1 MPLPSRIRVFRT
13 SALVALAA
21 AVLAFPFIGI
31 MEFFRSNV
39 SSEPLPKMILVVVP
53 LLMASVTF
61 AATLIGCVLYNWI
74 RRVTH
79 APSTRDA

>member
-1 MPLPSRIRVFRT
+1 MPLPTRIRVLRT

-21 AVLAFPFIGI
+21 GVLAFPFIGI

-53 LLMASVTF
+53 LLMGGVTF
-61 AATLIGCVLYNWI
+61 VVTLVGCLVYNGL
-74 RRVTH
+74 RKRFSG
-79 APSTRDA
+79 PSTRDA